1 MPAEIRCPLCVGGR
15 FREVALVTRWNPPL
29 RIVRCAGCSLL
40 FMNPRPAAEEL
51 ARLYGDAFYSG
62 AAEYSYGDE
71 RRCEPQVRVRAA
83 GRLARVEALLA
94 GDGVATRRAVELG
107 SAYGVFLDEARRR
120 GWTVTGCD
128 VSRDAA
134 TWTREHRG
142 IDVREC
148 DLADAG
154 LAAASADLVTG
165 SEVVE
170 HLADPV
176 RTARAA
182 FDALAPGGVVLF
194 STANEASLARLLR
207 GARWGYYLP
216 GHVVLWS
223 TTTLSRLVAS
233 VGFRDVRVTAGDER
247 GLANFREFRRAG
259 GPGSALGWLVRR
271 VRLGGFT
278 LGAGMVVEGRKR

>member
-1 MPAEIRCPLCVGGR
+1 MPSEIRCPLCGGSDS
-15 FREVALVTRWNPPL
+15 REVALVRRWTPPL
-29 RIVRCAGCSLL
+29 RIVRCSACTLL
-40 FMNPRPAAEEL
+40 FMSPRPAAEEL
-51 ARLYGDAFYSG
+51 AKLYGDAFYAG
-62 AAEYSYGDE
+62 DAEYSYGDE
-71 RRCEPQVRVRAA
+71 RKCEPRVRVRAA
-83 GRLARVEALLA
+83 GRLARIEGTLA
-94 GDGVATRRAVELG
+94 ADGVATRRVVELG

-120 GWTVTGCD
+120 GWSVTGCD
-128 VSRDAA
+128 VSGDAA

-142 IDVREC
+142 IDVRAC

-154 LAAASADLVTG
+154 LAASSADLVTG
-165 SEVVE
+165 SEVIE

-176 RTARAA
+176 RTAHAA
-182 FDALAPGGVVLF
+182 FDVLAPGGVVLF
-194 STANEASLARLLR
+194 STANEASLARIAR
-207 GARWGYYLP
+207 GADWGYFLP

-223 TTTLSRLVAS
+223 ATTLARLLES

-259 GPGSALGWLVRR
+259 GPGSTLGWLVRR

>member
-1 MPAEIRCPLCVGGR
+1 M
-15 FREVALVTRWNPPL
+15 
-29 RIVRCAGCSLL
+29 
-40 FMNPRPAAEEL
+40 
-51 ARLYGDAFYSG
+51 RLYGDAFYAG
-62 AAEYSYGDE
+62 LAEYSYGDE
-71 RRCEPQVRVRAA
+71 RKCEPQVRVRAA
-83 GRLARVEALLA
+83 GRLARIERTLA
-94 GDGVATRRAVELG
+94 ADGVATRRVVELG

-128 VSRDAA
+128 VSQDAA

-154 LAAASADLVTG
+154 LAASSADLVTG
-165 SEVVE
+165 SEVIE

-182 FDALAPGGVVLF
+182 FDVLAPGGVVLF
-194 STANEASLARLLR
+194 STANAASLARLAR
-207 GARWGYYLP
+207 GADWGYYLP

-223 TTTLSRLVAS
+223 ATTLARLLAS

-247 GLANFREFRRAG
+247 GLANFGEFRRAG
-259 GPGSALGWLVRR
+259 GPGSTLGWLARR

-278 LGAGMVVEGRKR
+278 LGAGMVGEGRKR